1 MGGMLREVGDLSP
14 AEDEMKKMKVII
26 SSMTKGERDNYKIVK
41 ESRIDRIAKG
51 SGNTIQAVKD
61 FLAKFKQMEKMM
73 GGMMGMLK
81 GGGMPSMPGMPGMPS
96 LPGMPGSNPGY
107 RQEKKKKEKGG
118 KKKSKWGKGYF

>member
-1 MGGMLREVGDLSP
+1 
-14 AEDEMKKMKVII
+14 MKVII

-81 GGGMPSMPGMPGMPS
+81 GGGMPSMPGMPS
-96 LPGMPGSNPGY
+96 LPGMPGSNAGY